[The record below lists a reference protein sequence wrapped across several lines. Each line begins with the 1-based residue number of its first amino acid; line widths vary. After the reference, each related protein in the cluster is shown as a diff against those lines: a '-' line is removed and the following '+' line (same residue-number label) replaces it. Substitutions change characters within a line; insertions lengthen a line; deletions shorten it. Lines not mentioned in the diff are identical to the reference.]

1 MAKNLYYVCSQC
13 GHESLR
19 WAGQC
24 PSCHAWN
31 TLKEFAVEQNSGGGK
46 SQNQKSE
53 PVKVYRQ
60 SEIKSDIL
68 ERIKFTMPAVSEVL
82 GGGIAR
88 GSLLLFGGNPGVGK
102 STLLLTIAHHLRCK
116 ILYVSAEESLEQ
128 VKDRSVRIKP
138 SGEHVLFLSE
148 TNISTIIA
156 TLEKEKPDVIV
167 VDSIQTVFDPAYS
180 SSAGSLIQVREI
192 ALRLQKL
199 AKNTGV
205 SFIIVGHVTK
215 EGNIAGP
222 KILEHIV
229 DGVFYMERESDD
241 FRLLRSAKN
250 RFGSTDEVALL
261 KMDKNGIEEIQHPEK
276 AFLSDRNKDLPGSI
290 ITAVKEGTRTILVEI
305 QALVVPTVFGFP
317 RRSAVGVHPQRLELI
332 LAVLERRAKINLRNY
347 DVFVKATAGFA
358 AREAC
363 ADLAIATALV
373 SGYKNIVVN
382 EKWCVFGEVG
392 LLGDIRQPQDSSI
405 RQKAARSIGHTKFV
419 SKRTL
424 EDALNEILIGGKVV
438 HR

>member
-46 SQNQKSE
+46 SQNKKSE

-60 SEIKSDIL
+60 NEIKGNIL
-68 ERIKFTMPAVSEVL
+68 ERIKFDMPAVSEVL

-102 STLLLTIAHHLRCK
+102 STLLLTIAHHLKCK

-138 SGEHVLFLSE
+138 LGEHVLFLSE

-156 TLEKEKPDVIV
+156 TLEKEKPDVV
-167 VDSIQTVFDPAYS
+167 VIDSIQTVFDPAYS

-199 AKNTGV
+199 AKNTGI
-205 SFIIVGHVTK
+205 SFVIVGHVTK

-229 DGVFYMERESDD
+229 DGVFYMERENDD

-261 KMDKNGIEEIQHPEK
+261 KMDKDGIAEIQHPEK

-373 SGYKNIVVN
+373 SGYKNIVAN

-392 LLGDIRQPQDSSI
+392 LLGDIRQPQDSSSRI
-405 RQKAARSIGHTKFV
+405 KSARSTGYTKFT
-419 SKRTL
+419 SRRTL
-424 EDALNEILIGGKVV
+424 EDALNEILVGGKVI

>member
-60 SEIKSDIL
+60 SEIKSNIL

-241 FRLLRSAKN
+241 FRLLRSGERMVEVNPEGKESLTRFRVQQ
-250 RFGSTDEVALL
+250 RFGSFAT
-261 KMDKNGIEEIQHPEK
+261 
-276 AFLSDRNKDLPGSI
+276 
-290 ITAVKEGTRTILVEI
+290 LVEASPVTGRTHQI
-305 QALVVPTVFGFP
+305 RVHALYAG
-317 RRSAVGVHPQRLELI
+317 HPIAGDSKYGDDDFSKEIRQLDGKRLTQDHPDI
-332 LAVLERRAKINLRNY
+332 
-347 DVFVKATAGFA
+347 A
-358 AREAC
+358 ARYTVTRPGARRF
-363 ADLAIATALV
+363 V
-373 SGYKNIVVN
+373 IV
-382 EKWCVFGEVG
+382 
-392 LLGDIRQPQDSSI
+392 D
-405 RQKAARSIGHTKFV
+405 AA
-419 SKRTL
+419 
-424 EDALNEILIGGKVV
+424 A
-438 HR
+438 